1 MAKEKVAGLMS
12 TEIGLNTAKATQGLN
27 ELKSAVKDS
36 TNEWKQM
43 ESQMKA
49 SGDEIG
55 ASEAKYKGLSQS
67 VEKQQDVLQKLRQEQ
82 AEVNRS
88 TEAGEKTYQKYASQI
103 TTAERQL
110 NSMIAQ
116 QAKAKQ
122 AYELQESGIAGLN
135 KEIQQSIKETD
146 AYVER
151 LKAEGKEE
159 EALKAQ
165 KEGLSRTLDKQS
177 QLYEAQSRQLEKMT
191 KSGDASSESIS
202 KQKIALDKT
211 ATSIAKGKQ
220 SLEELDLGQS
230 KIGKNEGATEAGG
243 KFEKLTGAVGKTTAG
258 LTATVAVA
266 GTALAGVSK
275 LVGAIYDQQGQ
286 VSALQ
291 AKTTGSYKESKEAIS
306 AINKLYAQGY
316 GESVED
322 LTETYTKLKQ
332 MNPKAEVGELA
343 EQTKLV
349 TQYSKASG
357 ADTEEVLKGA
367 QNATK
372 AWNMS
377 YQEYF
382 DNLFTLQKQGGDVGG
397 EISDNMAEYSQVL
410 GQMGLSAKDSF
421 SMIANGIKT
430 GAYNG
435 DKLLDFTK
443 EFSISLND
451 GRMDKAIG
459 DFSKK
464 SQDMF
469 QGYKDGKVTAGDMF
483 KQITGEMGK
492 MTDKQKEATLASNL
506 WSALGEDNS
515 LKVLG
520 SLGKQNKAFS
530 DVSGTA
536 KKASDQLKESNPFE
550 LMKRSAEASVS
561 SVTMSATETKKFKKA
576 LEPLQKAVKNFI
588 NTMVKNMPA
597 IVKAI
602 TPVVNFVAK
611 HGKAI
616 TAVLTGILALHF
628 GSKVVSSVSGVIK
641 SVKTLLPVLKSIGT
655 FMAANPATIWIAGF
669 VALAIALTELYK
681 HSAKFRSFVNGLV
694 EVAGNF
700 FKSVGKW
707 IGSAT
712 KTVGK
717 FFSNIGKWFSGVGK
731 SISDGASAIGKWFS
745 GLVRGFQKGWDAF
758 IKFATG
764 LLKTFGKI
772 VLISMA
778 LPLGIAITLMKPLVG
793 PMKTIIS
800 ALAKWLKSV
809 WTPVKNTWTST
820 WNAIGKWFSSLL
832 NSIIKMWNTAMTALG
847 NTLRKEMDAISSVWS
862 KAWSAISRIFTDVW
876 NKMVRVFEPII
887 KSIQRIVSDTVNA
900 ISSAWS
906 KAWSSI
912 ADFFSNIWSKLVH
925 IGENGI
931 NAIKN
936 VLSPILSAIGRL
948 FSDTWKGIKNG
959 FSSLWDDMMAGAKAG
974 INGVIGVINTGIGG
988 INTVIH
994 MFGGKENALGK
1005 IPKFANGTKGAPKG
1019 LAIVNDAPGEH
1030 YQEAIIDNSG
1040 RATVLEGRNRL
1051 VNFSG
1056 GETVIPAHAL
1066 PKFAHGTDNW
1076 LDTAIGWIKDKWDK
1090 LTEFIAHPIKALGN
1104 VMNKAVSGI
1113 AGSPL
1118 VTNIAPAMANGLVQG
1133 IADPIVNMFKSLKK
1147 KHDDEGSAAPAGSG
1161 VQRWKD
1167 LVIKALDKNG
1177 LSTSESMV
1185 NKVLR
1190 QIQSESGGNEKAVQ
1204 GGYTDINTIT
1214 GDLAKGLMQTISAT
1228 FNAYKFPGHGNIFNG
1243 YDNLLA
1249 ALNYAKH
1256 RYGSNLSFLGQGH
1269 GYENGGIVSTHGLYE
1284 VAERNMPEI
1293 IIPLDPA
1300 KKMRAND
1307 LLEQA
1312 NARINGNQVTETA
1325 SQTDLSRVES
1335 KLDNMISLLSQL
1347 ANGQG
1352 NQVVQAIFDRNDL
1365 YRKQANDVNFR
1376 GYQSLI

>member
-12 TEIGLNTAKATQGLN
+12 TEIGLNTTKATESLN
-27 ELKSAVKDS
+27 QLKSAVKDS

-88 TEAGEKTYQKYASQI
+88 TEAGEATYQKYASQI

-110 NSMIAQ
+110 ASMTKQ
-116 QAKAKQ
+116 QEQAKR

-151 LKAEGKEE
+151 LKAEGREE

-177 QLYEAQSRQLEKMT
+177 QLYEAQRKQLDKMT

-377 YQEYF
+377 YQDYF

-451 GRMDKAIG
+451 GRMDEAISS
-459 DFSKK
+459 FSKK

-469 QGYKDGKVTAGDMF
+469 QGYKEGKVTAGDMF

-515 LKVLG
+515 LKVLE
-520 SLGKQNKAFS
+520 SLGKQNKAF
-530 DVSGTA
+530 DNVSGTA
-536 KKASDQLKESNPFE
+536 KKTSDQLKESNPFE

-588 NTMVKNMPA
+588 DTMVKNMPA

-602 TPVVNFVAK
+602 TTVVNFVAD
-611 HGKAI
+611 HGKLILGVLTTMLALNFTGKAINGLSNLRGAITTTISVAKKAGGVGKTAFKWTASLGKKAFTKSIGAIKTASIATGKLIGKSLKFTASIATKGANLAMAGLVKTAKATGTGIKLAFNFLKANPLILLVTAI
-616 TAVLTGILALHF
+616 TAV
-628 GSKVVSSVSGVIK
+628 V
-641 SVKTLLPVLKSIGT
+641 
-655 FMAANPATIWIAGF
+655 
-669 VALAIALTELYK
+669 VALVELYK
-681 HSAKFRSFVNGLV
+681 HNKKFRQFVDGLVKSAKQ
-694 EVAGNF
+694 F
-700 FKSVGKW
+700 FEG
-707 IGSAT
+707 IT
-712 KTVGK
+712 
-717 FFSNIGKWFSGVGK
+717 KWF
-731 SISDGASAIGKWFS
+731 
-745 GLVRGFQKGWDAF
+745 
-758 IKFATG
+758 
-764 LLKTFGKI
+764 
-772 VLISMA
+772 
-778 LPLGIAITLMKPLVG
+778 
-793 PMKTIIS
+793 
-800 ALAKWLKSV
+800 
-809 WTPVKNTWTST
+809 
-820 WNAIGKWFSSLL
+820 
-832 NSIIKMWNTAMTALG
+832 G
-847 NTLRKEMDAISSVWS
+847 N
-862 KAWSAISRIFTDVW
+862 
-876 NKMVRVFEPII
+876 
-887 KSIQRIVSDTVNA
+887 
-900 ISSAWS
+900 
-906 KAWSSI
+906 AWSSVTKSYDSFTHSFSKGWHSFTDGI
-912 ADFFSNIWSKLVH
+912 GKAWNNTWSYVSNVFDKYINIYKRVIKTFTDFFTGNWRNLGKDIRGIWNALWDYVESIFGKKAGSIKHGIEGFGSKIWGTFQTIKDKVSGFWSDMWNGLKDFARD
-925 IGENGI
+925 GI
-931 NAIKN
+931 NK
-936 VLSPILSAIGRL
+936 
-948 FSDTWKGIKNG
+948 
-959 FSSLWDDMMAGAKAG
+959 
-974 INGVIGVINTGIGG
+974 VIGVINNGIGG

-994 MFGGKENALGK
+994 TFGGKKEAIGK

-1066 PKFAHGTDNW
+1066 PKFAKGTDNW
-1076 LDTAIGWIKDKWDK
+1076 LDTAVGWIKDKWEK
-1090 LTEFIAHPIKALGN
+1090 LTEFISHPIKSLGN
-1104 VMNKAVSGI
+1104 IMNKAVENISGS
-1113 AGSPL
+1113 AL
-1118 VTNIAPAMANGLVQG
+1118 VTNVAPAMGNGFVQG
-1133 IADPIVNMFKSLKK
+1133 IADPIVNLFKSLKK
-1147 KHDDEGSAAPAGSG
+1147 KHDDEEASAPAGSG

-1190 QIQSESGGNEKAVQ
+1190 QIQTESGGNEKAVQ

-1228 FNAYKFPGHGNIFNG
+1228 FNAYAFPGHKNIFNG

-1249 ALNYAKH
+1249 ALAYAKN
-1256 RYGSNLSFLGQGH
+1256 RYGSKLAGLGEGH
-1269 GYENGGIVSTHGLYE
+1269 GYAQGGIVSQHGFYE
-1284 VAERNMPEI
+1284 VAEQNMPEI

-1300 KKMRAND
+1300 KKMRANE
-1307 LLEQA
+1307 LLGQA
-1312 NARINGNQVTETA
+1312 NQRINGTQSQQVVVQSDTA
-1325 SQTDLSRVES
+1325 QLEQ
-1335 KLDNMISLLSQL
+1335 KFDNVITLLSLMLGVNQDQL
-1347 ANGQG
+1347 KAMQAQG
-1352 NQVVQAIFDRNDL
+1352 GINLPNLMNQMGMAQATHN
-1365 YRKQANDVNFR
+1365 
-1376 GYQSLI
+1376 YQSI

>member
-12 TEIGLNTAKATQGLN
+12 TEIGLNTTKATESLN
-27 ELKSAVKDS
+27 QLKSAVKDS

-43 ESQMKA
+43 ESQMKQ

-55 ASEAKYKGLSQS
+55 ASEAKYKGLTQS
-67 VEKQQDVLQKLRQEQ
+67 VNQQQDVLQKLRQEQ

-159 EALKAQ
+159 EALKAK

-230 KIGKNEGATEAGG
+230 KVGKNNGAEEASG
-243 KFEKLTGAVGKTTAG
+243 KFSKLTGAVGKTTAG

-286 VSALQ
+286 VNALQ

-451 GRMDKAIG
+451 GRMDKSISE
-459 DFSKK
+459 FSKK
-464 SQDMF
+464 SKDMF

-536 KKASDQLKESNPFE
+536 KKTSDQLKESNPFE

-576 LEPLQKAVKNFI
+576 LEPLQKAVKQFI
-588 NTMVKNMPA
+588 DTMVKNMPA

-602 TPVVNFVAK
+602 TPVVNFVANHGK
-611 HGKAI
+611 LIMTIMTTMLALNFTGKAI
-616 TAVLTGILALHF
+616 NGISNLHGSIKDLMPTVTNAAKKGKKAFKWTASLGKKAFMGTLNGLKTTAVATGKGI
-628 GSKVVSSVSGVIK
+628 GK
-641 SVKTLLPVLKSIGT
+641 SVKWTASI
-655 FMAANPATIWIAGF
+655 
-669 VALAIALTELYK
+669 
-681 HSAKFRSFVNGLV
+681 
-694 EVAGNF
+694 
-700 FKSVGKW
+700 
-707 IGSAT
+707 AT
-712 KTVGK
+712 K
-717 FFSNIGKWFSGVGK
+717 
-731 SISDGASAIGKWFS
+731 GAKLA
-745 GLVRGFQKGWDAF
+745 L
-758 IKFATG
+758 TG
-764 LLKTFGKI
+764 LLKT
-772 VLISMA
+772 
-778 LPLGIAITLMKPLVG
+778 
-793 PMKTIIS
+793 
-800 ALAKWLKSV
+800 AKL
-809 WTPVKNTWTST
+809 T
-820 WNAIGKWFSSLL
+820 G
-832 NSIIKMWNTAMTALG
+832 
-847 NTLRKEMDAISSVWS
+847 
-862 KAWSAISRIFTDVW
+862 
-876 NKMVRVFEPII
+876 
-887 KSIQRIVSDTVNA
+887 
-900 ISSAWS
+900 
-906 KAWSSI
+906 
-912 ADFFSNIWSKLVH
+912 
-925 IGENGI
+925 
-931 NAIKN
+931 
-936 VLSPILSAIGRL
+936 
-948 FSDTWKGIKNG
+948 KGIKLAFNFLKANPLILLVTAITAIIVALVELYKHNKKFRQFVDG
-959 FSSLWDDMMAGAKAG
+959 LVKSAKKFFEGITKWFGNAWTSVTKGYNSFSKSFSKGWHSFTDGIGKAWNSTWSYVGNVFDRYINVYKRIMRTFTDFFTGNWGNLGKDIRGIWNALWDYVESIFGKKAG
-974 INGVIGVINTGIGG
+974 SVKHGIENFGGAVWNLFGRIKDKVSGFWSDMWNGLKDFARDGINNVISVINNGIGG

-994 MFGGKENALGK
+994 TFGGKKEAIGK

-1066 PKFAHGTDNW
+1066 PKFANGTDNW
-1076 LDTAIGWIKDKWDK
+1076 LDTAIGWISDKWDK

-1113 AGSPL
+1113 TGSPL

-1133 IADPIVNMFKSLKK
+1133 IADPIVSMFKSLKK
-1147 KHDDEGSAAPAGSG
+1147 KHEDEDVVA
-1161 VQRWKD
+1161 
-1167 LVIKALDKNG
+1167 
-1177 LSTSESMV
+1177 
-1185 NKVLR
+1185 
-1190 QIQSESGGNEKAVQ
+1190 Q
-1204 GGYTDINTIT
+1204 GGEGAMSKESFNKTARKAADMIGEHLSGADLAQLWSQAMFESNVNPSINTGYDDHDGT
-1214 GDLAKGLMQTISAT
+1214 GKPRGLFQYKVGT
-1228 FNAYKFPGHGNIFNG
+1228 FNAWKYPGHNNILSALDQFLAVFNMVDWRSALAPTG
-1243 YDNLLA
+1243 VKRGWGPWGAKRFANGGWINSRTFAEMGEEGFPEVVIPMNPSRKPRANQLLA
-1249 ALNYAKH
+1249 
-1256 RYGSNLSFLGQGH
+1256 
-1269 GYENGGIVSTHGLYE
+1269 E
-1284 VAERNMPEI
+1284 
-1293 IIPLDPA
+1293 
-1300 KKMRAND
+1300 AN
-1307 LLEQA
+1307 Q
-1312 NARINGNQVTETA
+1312 RINGAQPQQVIVQSDTAQLEQKFDNVIAILSLMLGVNQDQLKA
-1325 SQTDLSRVES
+1325 MQS
-1335 KLDNMISLLSQL
+1335 KDGINLPNLM
-1347 ANGQG
+1347 
-1352 NQVVQAIFDRNDL
+1352 NQMGMAQATHN
-1365 YRKQANDVNFR
+1365 
-1376 GYQSLI
+1376 YQSI

>member
-12 TEIGLNTAKATQGLN
+12 TEIGLDTAKATQSLN
-27 ELKSAVKDS
+27 QLKNAVKDS

-43 ESQMKA
+43 ESQMKQ

-55 ASEAKYKGLSQS
+55 ASEAKYRGLSEAVS
-67 VEKQQDVLQKLRQEQ
+67 KQETVLSKLKQEQ

-88 TEAGEKTYQKYASQI
+88 TEAGEATYQKYASQI
-103 TTAERQL
+103 TSAERQL
-110 NSMIAQ
+110 ASMTAQ

-146 AYVER
+146 AYVDR

-165 KEGLSRTLDKQS
+165 KEGLSRTLSKQS
-177 QLYEAQSRQLEKMT
+177 DLYEAQSKQLDKMV

-230 KIGKNEGATEAGG
+230 KVGKNNGAEEASG
-243 KFEKLTGAVGKTTAG
+243 KFSKLTGAVGKTTAG

-275 LVGAIYDQQGQ
+275 LVGAIYDQQSQ
-286 VSALQ
+286 VNELQ
-291 AKTTGSYKESKEAIS
+291 AKTTGSYKESKEGIQ

-332 MNPKAEVGELA
+332 MNPKADVDELA
-343 EQTKLV
+343 QQTKLV
-349 TQYSKASG
+349 TQYAKASG
-357 ADTEEVLKGA
+357 ADTEEVMKGA

-377 YQEYF
+377 YSEYF

-421 SMIANGIKT
+421 SMIANGIQT

-451 GRMDKAIG
+451 GRMDEAISS
-459 DFSKK
+459 FSKK

-469 QGYKDGKVTAGDMF
+469 QGYKDGKVTAGAMF

-515 LKVLG
+515 LKVLE
-520 SLGKQNKAFS
+520 SLGKQNKAF
-530 DVSGTA
+530 DNVSGTA
-536 KKASDQLKESNPFE
+536 KKTSDQLKESNPFE

-628 GSKVVSSVSGVIK
+628 GSKVVSSVSGMIK
-641 SVKTLLPVLKSIGT
+641 AGKTLLPVLKSIGT
-655 FMAANPATIWIAGF
+655 FMVANPATIWIAGF
-669 VALAIALTELYK
+669 VSLAVAFTALYK
-681 HSAKFRSFVNGLV
+681 HSKKFRAFVDGIV
-694 EVAGNF
+694 KASKNF
-700 FKSVGKW
+700 FSG
-707 IGSAT
+707 IT
-712 KTVGK
+712 
-717 FFSNIGKWFSGVGK
+717 KWFSKTWNSVSKGWGSFSKSFSKGWHSFTDGIGRAWNTTWSYVGNVFNK
-731 SISDGASAIGKWFS
+731 YTNIYRKVLSAFTDFFTGRWNRLGSD
-745 GLVRGFQKGWDAF
+745 VRGIWDALWGF
-758 IKFATG
+758 VESIFGRRVRSIKSG
-764 LLKTFGKI
+764 IEGFG
-772 VLISMA
+772 
-778 LPLGIAITLMKPLVG
+778 
-793 PMKTIIS
+793 
-800 ALAKWLKSV
+800 
-809 WTPVKNTWTST
+809 
-820 WNAIGKWFSSLL
+820 
-832 NSIIKMWNTAMTALG
+832 
-847 NTLRKEMDAISSVWS
+847 SSVWNLFGRI
-862 KAWSAISRIFTDVW
+862 KDRVTGFWSDMW
-876 NKMVRVFEPII
+876 NGLK
-887 KSIQRIVSDTVNA
+887 
-900 ISSAWS
+900 
-906 KAWSSI
+906 
-912 ADFFSNIWSKLVH
+912 DFAR
-925 IGENGI
+925 NGI
-931 NAIKN
+931 N
-936 VLSPILSAIGRL
+936 
-948 FSDTWKGIKNG
+948 D
-959 FSSLWDDMMAGAKAG
+959 
-974 INGVIGVINTGIGG
+974 VIGVINGGIGG

-994 MFGGKENALGK
+994 TFGGKKEAIGK

-1040 RATVLEGRNRL
+1040 KATVLEGRNRL

-1066 PKFAHGTDNW
+1066 PRFAKGTDNW
-1076 LDTAIGWIKDKWDK
+1076 LDTAIGWISDKWDK

-1104 VMNKAVSGI
+1104 VMTKAVSGI
-1113 AGSPL
+1113 TGSPL

-1147 KHDDEGSAAPAGSG
+1147 KHDDEGSASPAGSG

-1167 LVIKALDKNG
+1167 LVVKALDKNG

-1185 NKVLR
+1185 QKVLR
-1190 QIQSESGGNEKAVQ
+1190 QIQTESGGNEKAVQ

-1228 FNAYKFPGHGNIFNG
+1228 FNAYAFPGHKNIFNG

-1249 ALNYAKH
+1249 ALAYAKN
-1256 RYGSNLSFLGQGH
+1256 RYGSNLAGLGEGH
-1269 GYENGGIVSTHGLYE
+1269 GYAQGGIVSQHGFYE
-1284 VAERNMPEI
+1284 VAEQNMPEV

-1300 KKMRAND
+1300 KKIRANE
-1307 LLEQA
+1307 LLAQA
-1312 NARINGNQVTETA
+1312 NQRINGSQAQQVVVQSDT
-1325 SQTDLSRVES
+1325 SQLEHKV
-1335 KLDNMISLLSQL
+1335 DNVITLLSAMLGINQDQL
-1347 ANGQG
+1347 RAMQSQG
-1352 NQVVQAIFDRNDL
+1352 VNLPNLMNQMGMNQSTHN
-1365 YRKQANDVNFR
+1365 
-1376 GYQSLI
+1376 YQSI

>member
-12 TEIGLNTAKATQGLN
+12 TEIGLNTTKATESLN
-27 ELKSAVKDS
+27 QLKSAVKDS

-49 SGDEIG
+49 SGDELG

-88 TEAGEKTYQKYASQI
+88 TEAGEATYQKYASQI

-177 QLYEAQSRQLEKMT
+177 QLYEAQSRQLEKMV

-286 VSALQ
+286 VNALQ

-372 AWNMS
+372 AWHMS
-377 YQEYF
+377 YQDYF

-515 LKVLG
+515 LKVLE
-520 SLGKQNKAFS
+520 SLSKQNKAF
-530 DVSGTA
+530 DNVSGTA

-561 SVTMSATETKKFKKA
+561 SITMSATETKKFKKA

-588 NTMVKNMPA
+588 DTMVKNMPA

-655 FMAANPATIWIAGF
+655 FMVANPATIWIAGF
-669 VALAIALTELYK
+669 VALAVAFTTLYK
-681 HSAKFRSFVNGLV
+681 HSKKFRAFVDGIV
-694 EVAGNF
+694 KSSKNF
-700 FKSVGKW
+700 
-707 IGSAT
+707 
-712 KTVGK
+712 
-717 FFSNIGKWFSGVGK
+717 FSGVT
-731 SISDGASAIGKWFS
+731 KWF
-745 GLVRGFQKGWDAF
+745 G
-758 IKFATG
+758 
-764 LLKTFGKI
+764 
-772 VLISMA
+772 
-778 LPLGIAITLMKPLVG
+778 
-793 PMKTIIS
+793 
-800 ALAKWLKSV
+800 
-809 WTPVKNTWTST
+809 NTWTSVT
-820 WNAIGKWFSSLL
+820 KGFSSFNKSFSKGWHSFTDGIGKAWNATWSYVSNIFDKYINIYKRVIKTFTDFFTGNWGNLGKDIRGIWNALWDYVE
-832 NSIIKMWNTAMTALG
+832 SIFGKKVGSIKHGIEGFGSKIWGTFQTIKDKVSGFWSDMWNGL
-847 NTLRKEMDAISSVWS
+847 K
-862 KAWSAISRIFTDVW
+862 
-876 NKMVRVFEPII
+876 
-887 KSIQRIVSDTVNA
+887 
-900 ISSAWS
+900 
-906 KAWSSI
+906 
-912 ADFFSNIWSKLVH
+912 DFAR
-925 IGENGI
+925 NGI
-931 NAIKN
+931 NN
-936 VLSPILSAIGRL
+936 
-948 FSDTWKGIKNG
+948 
-959 FSSLWDDMMAGAKAG
+959 
-974 INGVIGVINTGIGG
+974 VIGVINNGIGG

-994 MFGGKENALGK
+994 TFGGKKEAIGK

-1056 GETVIPAHAL
+1056 GETVIPAHVL

-1104 VMNKAVSGI
+1104 VMNRAVSGI
-1113 AGSPL
+1113 SGSPL

-1133 IADPIVNMFKSLKK
+1133 IADPIVNLFKSLKK
-1147 KHDDEGSAAPAGSG
+1147 KHDDEGASAPAGSG

-1177 LSTSESMV
+1177 LSTSDGMV

-1190 QIQSESGGNEKAVQ
+1190 QIATESGGNEKAVQ

-1228 FNAYKFPGHGNIFNG
+1228 FNAYAFPGHKNIFNG

-1249 ALNYAKH
+1249 ALAYAKN
-1256 RYGSNLSFLGQGH
+1256 RYGSNLAGLGEGH
-1269 GYENGGIVSTHGLYE
+1269 GYAQGGIVSQHGFYE
-1284 VAERNMPEI
+1284 VAEQNMPEI

-1300 KKMRAND
+1300 KKMRANE
-1307 LLEQA
+1307 LLAEA
-1312 NARINGNQVTETA
+1312 NQRINGAQSQQVVVQSDTTQLE
-1325 SQTDLSRVES
+1325 Q
-1335 KLDNMISLLSQL
+1335 KFDNVISLLSLMLGVNQDQL
-1347 ANGQG
+1347 KAMQAQG
-1352 NQVVQAIFDRNDL
+1352 GINLPNLMNQMGMAQTTHN
-1365 YRKQANDVNFR
+1365 
-1376 GYQSLI
+1376 YQSI

>member
-27 ELKSAVKDS
+27 ELKSAVRDS

-49 SGDEIG
+49 SGDIVG
-55 ASEAKYKGLSQS
+55 ASEVKYKGLTES

-88 TEAGEKTYQKYASQI
+88 TEAGEATYQKYASQI

-275 LVGAIYDQQGQ
+275 LVNAIYDQQGQ

-332 MNPKAEVGELA
+332 MDPKAEVGELA

-377 YQEYF
+377 YQDYF

-451 GRMDKAIG
+451 GRMDKSISE
-459 DFSKK
+459 FSKK

-483 KQITGEMGK
+483 KQISGEMSK

-515 LKVLG
+515 LKVLE

-536 KKASDQLKESNPFE
+536 KKTSDQLKESNPFE

-576 LEPLQKAVKNFI
+576 LEPLQKAVKDFI

-602 TPVVNFVAK
+602 TPVVNFVAD
-611 HGKAI
+611 HGKLILELMTAMLALNFTGKAINGLSKLHDAVTSTISVAQKVKDSKAFKWTASLGKKAFTKSIGAIKTVALGTGKLIGKSLKFTASIATKGANLAMAGLVKTAKATGTGIKLAFNFLKANPLILLVTAI
-616 TAVLTGILALHF
+616 TAV
-628 GSKVVSSVSGVIK
+628 V
-641 SVKTLLPVLKSIGT
+641 
-655 FMAANPATIWIAGF
+655 
-669 VALAIALTELYK
+669 VALVELYK
-681 HSAKFRSFVNGLV
+681 HNKKFRQFVDGLVKSAKQ
-694 EVAGNF
+694 F
-700 FKSVGKW
+700 FEG
-707 IGSAT
+707 IT
-712 KTVGK
+712 
-717 FFSNIGKWFSGVGK
+717 KWF
-731 SISDGASAIGKWFS
+731 
-745 GLVRGFQKGWDAF
+745 
-758 IKFATG
+758 
-764 LLKTFGKI
+764 
-772 VLISMA
+772 
-778 LPLGIAITLMKPLVG
+778 
-793 PMKTIIS
+793 
-800 ALAKWLKSV
+800 
-809 WTPVKNTWTST
+809 
-820 WNAIGKWFSSLL
+820 
-832 NSIIKMWNTAMTALG
+832 G
-847 NTLRKEMDAISSVWS
+847 N
-862 KAWSAISRIFTDVW
+862 
-876 NKMVRVFEPII
+876 
-887 KSIQRIVSDTVNA
+887 
-900 ISSAWS
+900 
-906 KAWSSI
+906 AWSSVTKSYDSFTHSFSKGWHSFTDGI
-912 ADFFSNIWSKLVH
+912 GKAWNNTWSYVSNVFDKYINIYKRVIKTFTDFFTGNWRNLGKDIRGIWNALWDYVESIFGKKAGSIKHGIEGFGSKIWGTFQTIKDKVSGFWSDMWNGLKDFARD
-925 IGENGI
+925 GI
-931 NAIKN
+931 NK
-936 VLSPILSAIGRL
+936 
-948 FSDTWKGIKNG
+948 
-959 FSSLWDDMMAGAKAG
+959 
-974 INGVIGVINTGIGG
+974 VIGVINNGIGG

-994 MFGGKENALGK
+994 TFGGKKEAIGK

-1066 PKFAHGTDNW
+1066 PKFAKGTDNW
-1076 LDTAIGWIKDKWDK
+1076 LDTAVGWIKDKWEK
-1090 LTEFIAHPIKALGN
+1090 LTEFISHPIKSLGN
-1104 VMNKAVSGI
+1104 IMNKAVENISGS
-1113 AGSPL
+1113 AL
-1118 VTNIAPAMANGLVQG
+1118 VTNVAPAMGNGFVQG
-1133 IADPIVNMFKSLKK
+1133 IADPIVNLFKSLKK
-1147 KHDDEGSAAPAGSG
+1147 KHDDEEASAPAGSG

-1167 LVIKALDKNG
+1167 
-1177 LSTSESMV
+1177 
-1185 NKVLR
+1185 
-1190 QIQSESGGNEKAVQ
+1190 
-1204 GGYTDINTIT
+1204 
-1214 GDLAKGLMQTISAT
+1214 
-1228 FNAYKFPGHGNIFNG
+1228 
-1243 YDNLLA
+1243 
-1249 ALNYAKH
+1249 
-1256 RYGSNLSFLGQGH
+1256 
-1269 GYENGGIVSTHGLYE
+1269 
-1284 VAERNMPEI
+1284 
-1293 IIPLDPA
+1293 
-1300 KKMRAND
+1300 
-1307 LLEQA
+1307 
-1312 NARINGNQVTETA
+1312 
-1325 SQTDLSRVES
+1325 
-1335 KLDNMISLLSQL
+1335 
-1347 ANGQG
+1347 
-1352 NQVVQAIFDRNDL
+1352 
-1365 YRKQANDVNFR
+1365 
-1376 GYQSLI
+1376 

>member
-12 TEIGLNTAKATQGLN
+12 TEIGLNTTKATESLN
-27 ELKSAVKDS
+27 QLKSAVKDS

-55 ASEAKYKGLSQS
+55 ASEAKYKGLTQS
-67 VEKQQDVLQKLRQEQ
+67 VNQQQDVLQKLRQEQ

-159 EALKAQ
+159 EALKAK

-177 QLYEAQSRQLEKMT
+177 QLYEAQSRQLEKMA

-243 KFEKLTGAVGKTTAG
+243 KFEKLTGAVDKTKLG
-258 LTATVAVA
+258 LTATVAAA
-266 GTALAGVSK
+266 GAALAGVSK
-275 LVGAIYDQQGQ
+275 LVSAVYDQQSQ

-357 ADTEEVLKGA
+357 ADIEEVLKGA

-451 GRMDKAIG
+451 GRMDKSISE
-459 DFSKK
+459 FSKK

-536 KKASDQLKESNPFE
+536 KKTSDQLKESNPFE

-576 LEPLQKAVKNFI
+576 LEPLQKAVKQFI
-588 NTMVKNMPA
+588 DTMVKNMPA

-602 TPVVNFVAK
+602 TPVVNFVANHGK
-611 HGKAI
+611 LIMTIMTTMLALNFTGKAI
-616 TAVLTGILALHF
+616 NGISNLHGSIKDLMPTVTNAAKKGKKAFKWTASLGKKAFMGTLNGLKTTAVATGKGI
-628 GSKVVSSVSGVIK
+628 GK
-641 SVKTLLPVLKSIGT
+641 SVKWT
-655 FMAANPATIWIAGF
+655 A
-669 VALAIALTELYK
+669 
-681 HSAKFRSFVNGLV
+681 
-694 EVAGNF
+694 
-700 FKSVGKW
+700 SV
-707 IGSAT
+707 AT
-712 KTVGK
+712 K
-717 FFSNIGKWFSGVGK
+717 
-731 SISDGASAIGKWFS
+731 GAKLA
-745 GLVRGFQKGWDAF
+745 L
-758 IKFATG
+758 TG
-764 LLKTFGKI
+764 LLKTAKLTGKGI
-772 VLISMA
+772 KLAFNFLKANPLI
-778 LPLGIAITLMKPLVG
+778 LLVTAITAIIVALVELYKHNKKFRQFVDG
-793 PMKTIIS
+793 LVKS
-800 ALAKWLKSV
+800 AKQFFEGI
-809 WTPVKNTWTST
+809 T
-820 WNAIGKWFSSLL
+820 KWF
-832 NSIIKMWNTAMTALG
+832 G
-847 NTLRKEMDAISSVWS
+847 N
-862 KAWSAISRIFTDVW
+862 
-876 NKMVRVFEPII
+876 
-887 KSIQRIVSDTVNA
+887 
-900 ISSAWS
+900 
-906 KAWSSI
+906 AWSSVTKAYNSFTHSFSKGWHSFTDGI
-912 ADFFSNIWSKLVH
+912 GKAWNNTWSYVSNVFDKYINIYKRVIKTFTDFFTGNWGNLGKDIRGIWNALWDYVESIFGKKVGSIKHGIEGFGSKIWSTFQTIKDKVSGFWSDMWNGLKDFARD
-925 IGENGI
+925 GI
-931 NAIKN
+931 NN
-936 VLSPILSAIGRL
+936 VIS
-948 FSDTWKGIKNG
+948 
-959 FSSLWDDMMAGAKAG
+959 
-974 INGVIGVINTGIGG
+974 VINNGIGG

-994 MFGGKENALGK
+994 TFGGKKNAIDR

-1019 LAIVNDAPGEH
+1019 LAIVNDAPGER

-1066 PKFAHGTDNW
+1066 PHFAHGTDNW
-1076 LDTAIGWIKDKWDK
+1076 LDTAIGWISDKWDK

-1113 AGSPL
+1113 TGSPL

-1133 IADPIVNMFKSLKK
+1133 IADPIVSMFKSLKK
-1147 KHDDEGSAAPAGSG
+1147 KHEDEDVVA
-1161 VQRWKD
+1161 
-1167 LVIKALDKNG
+1167 
-1177 LSTSESMV
+1177 
-1185 NKVLR
+1185 
-1190 QIQSESGGNEKAVQ
+1190 Q
-1204 GGYTDINTIT
+1204 GGEGAMSKESFNKTARKAASMIGEHLSGADLAQLWSQAMFESNINPSINTGYDDHDGT
-1214 GDLAKGLMQTISAT
+1214 GKPRGLFQYKVGT
-1228 FNAYKFPGHGNIFNG
+1228 FNAWKYPGHNNILSALDQFLAVFNMVDWRSALAPTG
-1243 YDNLLA
+1243 VKRGWGPWGAKRFANGGWINSRTFAEIGEEGFPEVVIPMNPSRKPRANQLLA
-1249 ALNYAKH
+1249 
-1256 RYGSNLSFLGQGH
+1256 
-1269 GYENGGIVSTHGLYE
+1269 E
-1284 VAERNMPEI
+1284 
-1293 IIPLDPA
+1293 
-1300 KKMRAND
+1300 AN
-1307 LLEQA
+1307 Q
-1312 NARINGNQVTETA
+1312 RINGAQEQQVVVQSDTA
-1325 SQTDLSRVES
+1325 QLEQ
-1335 KLDNMISLLSQL
+1335 KFDNVIALLSLMLGVNQDQL
-1347 ANGQG
+1347 KAMQSKDGINLPNLM
-1352 NQVVQAIFDRNDL
+1352 NQMGMAQATHN
-1365 YRKQANDVNFR
+1365 
-1376 GYQSLI
+1376 YQSI

>member
-12 TEIGLNTAKATQGLN
+12 TEIGLNTTKVTESLSQ
-27 ELKSAVKDS
+27 LKSAVKDS

-88 TEAGEKTYQKYASQI
+88 TEAGEATYQKYASQI

-110 NSMIAQ
+110 ASMIAQ

-135 KEIQQSIKETD
+135 KEILQSIKETD
-146 AYVER
+146 TYVER
-151 LKAEGKEE
+151 LKAEGREE

-177 QLYEAQSRQLEKMT
+177 QLYEAQRKQLDKMT

-230 KIGKNEGATEAGG
+230 KVGKNNGAEEASG
-243 KFEKLTGAVGKTTAG
+243 KFSKLTGAVGKTTAG

-275 LVGAIYDQQGQ
+275 LVGAIYDQQSQ

-451 GRMDKAIG
+451 GRMDKSISE
-459 DFSKK
+459 FSKK

-469 QGYKDGKVTAGDMF
+469 QGYKDGKVTAGAMF
-483 KQITGEMGK
+483 KQISGEMSK
-492 MTDKQKEATLASNL
+492 MTDKSKEATLASNL

-515 LKVLG
+515 LKVLE
-520 SLGKQNKAFS
+520 SLGKQNKAFG

-536 KKASDQLKESNPFE
+536 KKTSDQLKESNPFE

-588 NTMVKNMPA
+588 DTMVKNMPA

-602 TPVVNFVAK
+602 TPVVNFVAN
-611 HGKAI
+611 HGKLILGVLTTMLALNFTGKAINGISKLHSSIKDLMPMVTDVAKKGKNAFKWTASLGRTAFTKSIGAIKTVSIATGKLIGKSLKFTASIATKGANLAMAGLVKTAKATGQGIKLAFNFLKANPLILLVTAI
-616 TAVLTGILALHF
+616 TAV
-628 GSKVVSSVSGVIK
+628 V
-641 SVKTLLPVLKSIGT
+641 
-655 FMAANPATIWIAGF
+655 
-669 VALAIALTELYK
+669 VALVELYK
-681 HSAKFRSFVNGLV
+681 HNKKFRQFVDGLVKSAKQFFEGITKWFGNAWSSVTKGYNSFS
-694 EVAGNF
+694 
-700 FKSVGKW
+700 KS
-707 IGSAT
+707 
-712 KTVGK
+712 
-717 FFSNIGKWFSGVGK
+717 FSKGWHSFTDGIGKAWNSTWSYVGNVFDK
-731 SISDGASAIGKWFS
+731 YVNVYKKGLRLFTDFFTGNWGNLGKD
-745 GLVRGFQKGWDAF
+745 VRGIWNALWDYVES
-758 IKFATG
+758 I
-764 LLKTFGKI
+764 FGKKAGSI
-772 VLISMA
+772 KH
-778 LPLGIAITLMKPLVG
+778 GIENFG
-793 PMKTIIS
+793 
-800 ALAKWLKSV
+800 
-809 WTPVKNTWTST
+809 
-820 WNAIGKWFSSLL
+820 
-832 NSIIKMWNTAMTALG
+832 
-847 NTLRKEMDAISSVWS
+847 SSVWNLFGRIKDRVS
-862 KAWSAISRIFTDVW
+862 GFWSDMW
-876 NKMVRVFEPII
+876 NGLK
-887 KSIQRIVSDTVNA
+887 
-900 ISSAWS
+900 
-906 KAWSSI
+906 
-912 ADFFSNIWSKLVH
+912 DFARD
-925 IGENGI
+925 GI
-931 NAIKN
+931 NN
-936 VLSPILSAIGRL
+936 VIS
-948 FSDTWKGIKNG
+948 
-959 FSSLWDDMMAGAKAG
+959 
-974 INGVIGVINTGIGG
+974 VINNGIGG

-994 MFGGKENALGK
+994 TFGGKKEAIGK

-1066 PKFAHGTDNW
+1066 PHFAHGTDNW

-1090 LTEFIAHPIKALGN
+1090 LTEFIAHPIKALSN

-1113 AGSPL
+1113 AGSSL

-1147 KHDDEGSAAPAGSG
+1147 KHEDEDVVAQAGEGAMSKESFNKTARKAADMIGEHLSGADLAQLWSQAMFESNVNPSINTGYDDGDGTGKPRGLFQYKVDTFKAWQYPGHNNILS
-1161 VQRWKD
+1161 
-1167 LVIKALDKNG
+1167 ALDQFLAVFNMLDWRSALAPTGVKRG
-1177 LSTSESMV
+1177 WGPWGA
-1185 NKVLR
+1185 KR
-1190 QIQSESGGNEKAVQ
+1190 FADGGW
-1204 GGYTDINTIT
+1204 IN
-1214 GDLAKGLMQTISAT
+1214 SRT
-1228 FNAYKFPGHGNIFNG
+1228 FAEMGEEGFPEVVIPMNPSRKPRANQ
-1243 YDNLLA
+1243 LLA
-1249 ALNYAKH
+1249 
-1256 RYGSNLSFLGQGH
+1256 
-1269 GYENGGIVSTHGLYE
+1269 E
-1284 VAERNMPEI
+1284 
-1293 IIPLDPA
+1293 
-1300 KKMRAND
+1300 AN
-1307 LLEQA
+1307 Q
-1312 NARINGNQVTETA
+1312 RINGSQGQQVVVQSDTA
-1325 SQTDLSRVES
+1325 QLEQ
-1335 KLDNMISLLSQL
+1335 KFDNVIALLSLMLGVNQDQL
-1347 ANGQG
+1347 KAMQAQSGINLPNLM
-1352 NQVVQAIFDRNDL
+1352 NQMGMAQTTHN
-1365 YRKQANDVNFR
+1365 
-1376 GYQSLI
+1376 YQSI

>member
-12 TEIGLNTAKATQGLN
+12 TAIGLNTTKATESLN
-27 ELKSAVKDS
+27 QLKSAVKDS

-55 ASEAKYKGLSQS
+55 AAEAKYKGLTQS
-67 VEKQQDVLQKLRQEQ
+67 VNQQQDVLQKLRQEQ

-88 TEAGEKTYQKYASQI
+88 TEAGEATYQKYASQI

-135 KEIQQSIKETD
+135 KEIQQSIKETN

-177 QLYEAQSRQLEKMT
+177 QLYEAQSRQFEKMT

-243 KFEKLTGAVGKTTAG
+243 KFEKLTGAVDKTKLG
-258 LTATVAVA
+258 LTATVTAA
-266 GTALAGVSK
+266 GAALAGVSK
-275 LVGAIYDQQGQ
+275 LVSAVYDQQSQ

-291 AKTTGSYKESKEAIS
+291 AKTTGSYKESKEAVA

-451 GRMDKAIG
+451 GRMDKSISE
-459 DFSKK
+459 FSKK

-492 MTDKQKEATLASNL
+492 MTDKQKEATLDSNL

-561 SVTMSATETKKFKKA
+561 SVTMSATETKNFKKA

-588 NTMVKNMPA
+588 DTMVKNMPA

-602 TPVVNFVAK
+602 TPVVNFVAD
-611 HGKAI
+611 HGKLILGVLTTMLALNFTGKAINGISNLHGSIKDLMPTVTNAAKKGKDAFKWTASLGRTAFTKSIGAIKTASIATGKLIGKSLKFTASIATKGANLAMAGLVKTAKATGQGLKLAFNFLKANPLILLITAI
-616 TAVLTGILALHF
+616 TAV
-628 GSKVVSSVSGVIK
+628 V
-641 SVKTLLPVLKSIGT
+641 
-655 FMAANPATIWIAGF
+655 
-669 VALAIALTELYK
+669 VALVELYK
-681 HSAKFRSFVNGLV
+681 HNKKFRQFVDGLVKSAKQFFEGITKWFGNAWSSVTKGYNSFS
-694 EVAGNF
+694 
-700 FKSVGKW
+700 KS
-707 IGSAT
+707 
-712 KTVGK
+712 
-717 FFSNIGKWFSGVGK
+717 FSKGWHSFTDGIGKAWNSTWSYVGNVFDK
-731 SISDGASAIGKWFS
+731 YVNVYKKVLRLFTDFFTGNWGNLGKD
-745 GLVRGFQKGWDAF
+745 VRGIWNALWDYVES
-758 IKFATG
+758 I
-764 LLKTFGKI
+764 FGKKAGSI
-772 VLISMA
+772 KH
-778 LPLGIAITLMKPLVG
+778 GIENFG
-793 PMKTIIS
+793 
-800 ALAKWLKSV
+800 
-809 WTPVKNTWTST
+809 
-820 WNAIGKWFSSLL
+820 
-832 NSIIKMWNTAMTALG
+832 
-847 NTLRKEMDAISSVWS
+847 SSVWNLFGRIKDRVS
-862 KAWSAISRIFTDVW
+862 GFWSDMW
-876 NKMVRVFEPII
+876 NGLK
-887 KSIQRIVSDTVNA
+887 
-900 ISSAWS
+900 
-906 KAWSSI
+906 
-912 ADFFSNIWSKLVH
+912 DFARD
-925 IGENGI
+925 GI
-931 NAIKN
+931 NN
-936 VLSPILSAIGRL
+936 VIS
-948 FSDTWKGIKNG
+948 
-959 FSSLWDDMMAGAKAG
+959 
-974 INGVIGVINTGIGG
+974 VINNGIGG

-994 MFGGKENALGK
+994 TFGGKKEAIGK

-1040 RATVLEGRNRL
+1040 RATVLEGRNRM

-1066 PKFAHGTDNW
+1066 PKFANGTDNW
-1076 LDTAIGWIKDKWDK
+1076 LDTAIGWISDKWDK

-1113 AGSPL
+1113 TGSPL

-1133 IADPIVNMFKSLKK
+1133 IADPIVSMFKSLKK
-1147 KHDDEGSAAPAGSG
+1147 KHEDEDVVAQAGEGAMSKESFNKTARKAASMIGEHLSG
-1161 VQRWKD
+1161 AD
-1167 LVIKALDKNG
+1167 LAQLW
-1177 LSTSESMV
+1177 SQAMFESNV
-1185 NKVLR
+1185 NP
-1190 QIQSESGGNEKAVQ
+1190 S
-1204 GGYTDINTIT
+1204 INTGYDDHDGT
-1214 GDLAKGLMQTISAT
+1214 GKPRGLFQYKVGT
-1228 FNAYKFPGHGNIFNG
+1228 FNAWKYPGHNNILSALDQFLAVFNMVDWRSALAPTG
-1243 YDNLLA
+1243 VKRGWGPWGAKRFADGGWINSRTFAEMGEEGFPEVVIPMNPSRKPRANQLLA
-1249 ALNYAKH
+1249 
-1256 RYGSNLSFLGQGH
+1256 
-1269 GYENGGIVSTHGLYE
+1269 E
-1284 VAERNMPEI
+1284 
-1293 IIPLDPA
+1293 
-1300 KKMRAND
+1300 AN
-1307 LLEQA
+1307 Q
-1312 NARINGNQVTETA
+1312 RINGAQGQQVVVQSDTA
-1325 SQTDLSRVES
+1325 QLE
-1335 KLDNMISLLSQL
+1335 KKFDNVITLLSLMLGVNQDQL
-1347 ANGQG
+1347 KALQSQG
-1352 NQVVQAIFDRNDL
+1352 GINLPNLMNQMGMAQTTHN
-1365 YRKQANDVNFR
+1365 
-1376 GYQSLI
+1376 YQSI

>member
-27 ELKSAVKDS
+27 ELKSAVRDS

-49 SGDEIG
+49 SGDIVG
-55 ASEAKYKGLSQS
+55 ASEVKYKGLTES

-88 TEAGEKTYQKYASQI
+88 TEAGEATYQKYASQI

-165 KEGLSRTLDKQS
+165 KEGLSRTLD
-177 QLYEAQSRQLEKMT
+177 

-275 LVGAIYDQQGQ
+275 LVNAIYDQQGQ

-377 YQEYF
+377 YQDYF

-451 GRMDKAIG
+451 GRMDKSISE
-459 DFSKK
+459 FSKK

-483 KQITGEMGK
+483 KQISGEMSK

-515 LKVLG
+515 LKVLE

-536 KKASDQLKESNPFE
+536 KKTSDQLKESNPFE

-576 LEPLQKAVKNFI
+576 LEPLQKDVKDFI

-602 TPVVNFVAK
+602 TPVVNFVAD
-611 HGKAI
+611 HGKLILELMTAMLALNFTGKAINGLSKLHDAVTSTISVAQKVKDSKAFKWTASLGKKAFTKSIGAIKTVALGTGKLIGKSLKFTASIATKGANLAMAGLVKTAKATGTGIKLAFNFLKANPLILLVTAI
-616 TAVLTGILALHF
+616 TAV
-628 GSKVVSSVSGVIK
+628 V
-641 SVKTLLPVLKSIGT
+641 
-655 FMAANPATIWIAGF
+655 
-669 VALAIALTELYK
+669 VALVELYK
-681 HSAKFRSFVNGLV
+681 HNKKFRQFVDGLVKSAKQ
-694 EVAGNF
+694 F
-700 FKSVGKW
+700 FEG
-707 IGSAT
+707 IT
-712 KTVGK
+712 
-717 FFSNIGKWFSGVGK
+717 KWF
-731 SISDGASAIGKWFS
+731 
-745 GLVRGFQKGWDAF
+745 
-758 IKFATG
+758 
-764 LLKTFGKI
+764 
-772 VLISMA
+772 
-778 LPLGIAITLMKPLVG
+778 
-793 PMKTIIS
+793 
-800 ALAKWLKSV
+800 
-809 WTPVKNTWTST
+809 
-820 WNAIGKWFSSLL
+820 
-832 NSIIKMWNTAMTALG
+832 G
-847 NTLRKEMDAISSVWS
+847 N
-862 KAWSAISRIFTDVW
+862 
-876 NKMVRVFEPII
+876 
-887 KSIQRIVSDTVNA
+887 
-900 ISSAWS
+900 
-906 KAWSSI
+906 AWSSVTKSYDSFTHSFSKGWHSFTHSFSKGWHSFTDGI
-912 ADFFSNIWSKLVH
+912 GKAWNNTWSYVSNVFDKYINIYKRVIKTFTDFFTGNWRNLGKDIRGIWNALWDYVESIFGKKAGSIKHGIEGFGSKIWGTFQTIKDKVSGFWSDMWNGLKDFARD
-925 IGENGI
+925 GI
-931 NAIKN
+931 NK
-936 VLSPILSAIGRL
+936 
-948 FSDTWKGIKNG
+948 
-959 FSSLWDDMMAGAKAG
+959 
-974 INGVIGVINTGIGG
+974 VIGVINNGIGG

-994 MFGGKENALGK
+994 TFGGKKEAIGK

-1066 PKFAHGTDNW
+1066 PKFAKGTDNW
-1076 LDTAIGWIKDKWDK
+1076 LDTAVGWIKDKWEK
-1090 LTEFIAHPIKALGN
+1090 LTEFISHPIKSLGN
-1104 VMNKAVSGI
+1104 IMNKAVENISGS
-1113 AGSPL
+1113 AL
-1118 VTNIAPAMANGLVQG
+1118 VTNVAPAMGNGFVQG
-1133 IADPIVNMFKSLKK
+1133 IADPIVNLFKSLKK
-1147 KHDDEGSAAPAGSG
+1147 KHDDEEASAPAGSG

-1190 QIQSESGGNEKAVQ
+1190 QIQTESGGNEKAVQ

-1228 FNAYKFPGHGNIFNG
+1228 FNAYAFPGHKNIFNG

-1249 ALNYAKH
+1249 ALAYAKN
-1256 RYGSNLSFLGQGH
+1256 RYGSKLAGLGEGH
-1269 GYENGGIVSTHGLYE
+1269 GYAQGGIVSQHGFYE
-1284 VAERNMPEI
+1284 VAEQNMPEI

-1300 KKMRAND
+1300 KKMRANE
-1307 LLEQA
+1307 LLGQA
-1312 NARINGNQVTETA
+1312 NQRINGTQSQQVVVQSDTA
-1325 SQTDLSRVES
+1325 QLEQ
-1335 KLDNMISLLSQL
+1335 KFDNVITLLSLMLGVNQDQL
-1347 ANGQG
+1347 KAMQAQG
-1352 NQVVQAIFDRNDL
+1352 GINLPNLMNQMGMAQATHN
-1365 YRKQANDVNFR
+1365 
-1376 GYQSLI
+1376 YQSI

>member
-88 TEAGEKTYQKYASQI
+88 TEAGEATYQKYASQI

-230 KIGKNEGATEAGG
+230 KIGKNEGAAEAGG
-243 KFEKLTGAVGKTTAG
+243 KFEKLTSAVDKTKLG
-258 LTATVAVA
+258 LTATVAA
-266 GTALAGVSK
+266 AALAGVSK
-275 LVGAIYDQQGQ
+275 LVSAIYDQQSQ
-286 VSALQ
+286 VNALQ

-377 YQEYF
+377 YQDYF

-451 GRMDKAIG
+451 GRMDKSISE
-459 DFSKK
+459 FSKK

-588 NTMVKNMPA
+588 DTMVKNMPA

-602 TPVVNFVAK
+602 TPVVNFVAD
-611 HGKAI
+611 HGKLILGVLTTMLALNFTGNAINGLSNLRGAITTTTSVAKKAGSVGKTAFKWTASLGKKAFTKSIGAIKTASIATGKLIGKSLKFTASIATKGANLAMAGLVKTAKATGTGIKLAFNFLKANPLILLVTAI
-616 TAVLTGILALHF
+616 TAV
-628 GSKVVSSVSGVIK
+628 V
-641 SVKTLLPVLKSIGT
+641 
-655 FMAANPATIWIAGF
+655 
-669 VALAIALTELYK
+669 VALVELYK
-681 HSAKFRSFVNGLV
+681 HNKKFRQFVDGLVKSAKQ
-694 EVAGNF
+694 F
-700 FKSVGKW
+700 FEG
-707 IGSAT
+707 IT
-712 KTVGK
+712 
-717 FFSNIGKWFSGVGK
+717 KWF
-731 SISDGASAIGKWFS
+731 
-745 GLVRGFQKGWDAF
+745 
-758 IKFATG
+758 
-764 LLKTFGKI
+764 
-772 VLISMA
+772 
-778 LPLGIAITLMKPLVG
+778 
-793 PMKTIIS
+793 
-800 ALAKWLKSV
+800 
-809 WTPVKNTWTST
+809 
-820 WNAIGKWFSSLL
+820 
-832 NSIIKMWNTAMTALG
+832 G
-847 NTLRKEMDAISSVWS
+847 N
-862 KAWSAISRIFTDVW
+862 
-876 NKMVRVFEPII
+876 
-887 KSIQRIVSDTVNA
+887 
-900 ISSAWS
+900 
-906 KAWSSI
+906 AWSSVTKGYNSFTRSFSKGWHSFTDGI
-912 ADFFSNIWSKLVH
+912 GKAWNATWSYVSNIFDKYINIYKRVIKTFTDFFTGNWGNLGKDIRGIWNALWDYVESIFGKKVGSIKHGIEGFGSKIWSTFQTIKDKVSGFWSDMWNGLKDFARD
-925 IGENGI
+925 GI
-931 NAIKN
+931 NN
-936 VLSPILSAIGRL
+936 VIS
-948 FSDTWKGIKNG
+948 
-959 FSSLWDDMMAGAKAG
+959 
-974 INGVIGVINTGIGG
+974 VINNGIGG

-994 MFGGKENALGK
+994 TFGGKKEAIGK

-1030 YQEAIIDNSG
+1030 YQEAIVDNSG

-1066 PKFAHGTDNW
+1066 PKFANGTDKW
-1076 LDTAIGWIKDKWDK
+1076 LDTAIGWISDKWDK

-1113 AGSPL
+1113 TGSPL

-1147 KHDDEGSAAPAGSG
+1147 KHEDEDVVAQAGEGAMSKESFNKTARKAASMIGEHLSG
-1161 VQRWKD
+1161 AD
-1167 LVIKALDKNG
+1167 LAQLW
-1177 LSTSESMV
+1177 SQAMFESNV
-1185 NKVLR
+1185 NP
-1190 QIQSESGGNEKAVQ
+1190 S
-1204 GGYTDINTIT
+1204 INTGYDDHDGT
-1214 GDLAKGLMQTISAT
+1214 GKPRGLFQYKVGT
-1228 FNAYKFPGHGNIFNG
+1228 FNAWKYPGHNNILSALDQFLAVFNMVDWRSALAPTG
-1243 YDNLLA
+1243 VKRGWGPWGAKRFADGGWINSRTFTEIGEEGFPEVVIPMNPSRKPRANQLLA
-1249 ALNYAKH
+1249 
-1256 RYGSNLSFLGQGH
+1256 
-1269 GYENGGIVSTHGLYE
+1269 E
-1284 VAERNMPEI
+1284 
-1293 IIPLDPA
+1293 
-1300 KKMRAND
+1300 AN
-1307 LLEQA
+1307 Q
-1312 NARINGNQVTETA
+1312 RINGAQPQQVVVQSDTA
-1325 SQTDLSRVES
+1325 QLEQ
-1335 KLDNMISLLSQL
+1335 KFDNVITLLSLMLGVNQDQL
-1347 ANGQG
+1347 KALQSQG
-1352 NQVVQAIFDRNDL
+1352 GINLPNLMNQMGMAQTTHN
-1365 YRKQANDVNFR
+1365 
-1376 GYQSLI
+1376 YQSI

>member
-12 TEIGLNTAKATQGLN
+12 TEIGLNTTKATESLN
-27 ELKSAVKDS
+27 QLKSAVKDS

-55 ASEAKYKGLSQS
+55 ASEAKYKGLTQS
-67 VEKQQDVLQKLRQEQ
+67 VNQQQDVLQKLRQEQ

-159 EALKAQ
+159 EALKAK

-177 QLYEAQSRQLEKMT
+177 QLYEVQSRQLEKMA

-243 KFEKLTGAVGKTTAG
+243 KFEKLTGAVDKTKLG
-258 LTATVAVA
+258 LTATVAAA
-266 GTALAGVSK
+266 GAALAGVSK
-275 LVGAIYDQQGQ
+275 LVSAVYDQQSQ

-291 AKTTGSYKESKEAIS
+291 AKTTGSYKESKEAVA

-451 GRMDKAIG
+451 GRMDKSISE
-459 DFSKK
+459 FSKK

-483 KQITGEMGK
+483 KQITGEMAK

-561 SVTMSATETKKFKKA
+561 SVTMSATETKNFKKA

-588 NTMVKNMPA
+588 DTMVKNMPA

-602 TPVVNFVAK
+602 TPVVNFVAD
-611 HGKAI
+611 HGKLILGVLTTMLALNFTGKAINGISNLHGSIKDLMPTVTNAAKKGKDAFKWTASLGRTAFTKSIGAIKTASIVTGKLIGKSLKFTASIATKGANLAMAGLVKTAKATGQGLKLAFNFLKANPLILLITAI
-616 TAVLTGILALHF
+616 TAV
-628 GSKVVSSVSGVIK
+628 V
-641 SVKTLLPVLKSIGT
+641 
-655 FMAANPATIWIAGF
+655 
-669 VALAIALTELYK
+669 VALVELYK
-681 HSAKFRSFVNGLV
+681 HNKKFRQFVDGLVKSAKQ
-694 EVAGNF
+694 F
-700 FKSVGKW
+700 FEG
-707 IGSAT
+707 IT
-712 KTVGK
+712 
-717 FFSNIGKWFSGVGK
+717 KWF
-731 SISDGASAIGKWFS
+731 
-745 GLVRGFQKGWDAF
+745 
-758 IKFATG
+758 
-764 LLKTFGKI
+764 
-772 VLISMA
+772 
-778 LPLGIAITLMKPLVG
+778 
-793 PMKTIIS
+793 
-800 ALAKWLKSV
+800 
-809 WTPVKNTWTST
+809 
-820 WNAIGKWFSSLL
+820 
-832 NSIIKMWNTAMTALG
+832 G
-847 NTLRKEMDAISSVWS
+847 N
-862 KAWSAISRIFTDVW
+862 
-876 NKMVRVFEPII
+876 
-887 KSIQRIVSDTVNA
+887 
-900 ISSAWS
+900 
-906 KAWSSI
+906 AWSSVTKAYNSFTHSFSKGWHSFTDGI
-912 ADFFSNIWSKLVH
+912 GKAWNNTWSYVSNVFDKYINIYKRVIKTFTDFFTGNWGNLGKDIRGIWNALWDYVESIFGKKVGSIKHGIEGFGSKIWNTFQTIKDKVSGFWSDMWNGLKDFARD
-925 IGENGI
+925 GI
-931 NAIKN
+931 NN
-936 VLSPILSAIGRL
+936 
-948 FSDTWKGIKNG
+948 
-959 FSSLWDDMMAGAKAG
+959 
-974 INGVIGVINTGIGG
+974 VIGVINTGIGG

-994 MFGGKENALGK
+994 TFGGKKEAISK

-1066 PKFAHGTDNW
+1066 PKFANGTDNW
-1076 LDTAIGWIKDKWDK
+1076 LDTAIGWISDKWDK

-1113 AGSPL
+1113 TGSPL

-1133 IADPIVNMFKSLKK
+1133 IADPIVSMFKSLKK
-1147 KHDDEGSAAPAGSG
+1147 KHEDEDVVA
-1161 VQRWKD
+1161 
-1167 LVIKALDKNG
+1167 
-1177 LSTSESMV
+1177 
-1185 NKVLR
+1185 
-1190 QIQSESGGNEKAVQ
+1190 Q
-1204 GGYTDINTIT
+1204 GGEGAMSKESFNKTARKAADMIGEHLSGADLAQLWSQAMFESNVNPSINTGYDDHDGT
-1214 GDLAKGLMQTISAT
+1214 GKPRGLFQYKVGT
-1228 FNAYKFPGHGNIFNG
+1228 FNAWKYPGHNNILSALDQFLAVFNMVDWRSALAPTG
-1243 YDNLLA
+1243 VKRGWGPWGAKRFANGGWINSRTFAEMGEEGFPEVVIPMNPSRKPRANQLLA
-1249 ALNYAKH
+1249 
-1256 RYGSNLSFLGQGH
+1256 
-1269 GYENGGIVSTHGLYE
+1269 E
-1284 VAERNMPEI
+1284 
-1293 IIPLDPA
+1293 
-1300 KKMRAND
+1300 AN
-1307 LLEQA
+1307 Q
-1312 NARINGNQVTETA
+1312 RINGAQPQQVVVQSDTA
-1325 SQTDLSRVES
+1325 QLEQ
-1335 KLDNMISLLSQL
+1335 KFDNVIALLSLMLGVNQDQL
-1347 ANGQG
+1347 KAMQSQG
-1352 NQVVQAIFDRNDL
+1352 GINLPNLMNQMGMAQTTHN
-1365 YRKQANDVNFR
+1365 
-1376 GYQSLI
+1376 YQSI

>member
-1 MAKEKVAGLMS
+1 
-12 TEIGLNTAKATQGLN
+12 
-27 ELKSAVKDS
+27 
-36 TNEWKQM
+36 
-43 ESQMKA
+43 
-49 SGDEIG
+49 
-55 ASEAKYKGLSQS
+55 
-67 VEKQQDVLQKLRQEQ
+67 
-82 AEVNRS
+82 
-88 TEAGEKTYQKYASQI
+88 
-103 TTAERQL
+103 
-110 NSMIAQ
+110 MIAQ

-151 LKAEGKEE
+151 LKSEGKEE
-159 EALKAQ
+159 EALKAK

-243 KFEKLTGAVGKTTAG
+243 KFEKLTGAVGKTKLG
-258 LTATVAVA
+258 LTATVAAA

-275 LVGAIYDQQGQ
+275 LVSAIYDQQSQ

-332 MNPKAEVGELA
+332 MNPKADVGELA

-357 ADTEEVLKGA
+357 ADTEEVLRGA

-372 AWNMS
+372 AWHMS

-451 GRMDKAIG
+451 GRMDKSISE
-459 DFSKK
+459 FSKK

-483 KQITGEMGK
+483 KQITSEMGK
-492 MTDKQKEATLASNL
+492 MTDKQKEATLASTL

-536 KKASDQLKESNPFE
+536 KKTSDQLKESNPFE

-561 SVTMSATETKKFKKA
+561 SITLSATETKNFKKA
-576 LEPLQKAVKNFI
+576 LEPLQKAMKNFI
-588 NTMVKNMPA
+588 DTMVKNMPA

-602 TPVVNFVAK
+602 TPVVNFIADHGKLILGVLTTMLALNFTGKAINGLSNLRGAITTTTSVAK
-611 HGKAI
+611 KAGSIGKTAFKWTASLGRTAFTKSIGATKTVALGTGKLIGKSLKFTASIATKGANLAMAGLVKTAKATGQGLKLAFNFLKANPLILLVTAI
-616 TAVLTGILALHF
+616 TAVI
-628 GSKVVSSVSGVIK
+628 
-641 SVKTLLPVLKSIGT
+641 
-655 FMAANPATIWIAGF
+655 
-669 VALAIALTELYK
+669 VALVELYK
-681 HSAKFRSFVNGLV
+681 HNKKFRQFVDGLVKSAKQFFEGITKWFGNAWNSVTKGYNSFSSG
-694 EVAGNF
+694 
-700 FKSVGKW
+700 
-707 IGSAT
+707 
-712 KTVGK
+712 
-717 FFSNIGKWFSGVGK
+717 FSKGWNSFTDGIGKAWNATWSYVGNIFSKYTDIYKRVIKTFIDFFTGNWNNLGKDIRGIWNALWEYVESIFGKKVGAIK
-731 SISDGASAIGKWFS
+731 SGIEGFGSKIWGTFQTIKDKVSGFWSDMW
-745 GLVRGFQKGWDAF
+745 
-758 IKFATG
+758 TG
-764 LLKTFGKI
+764 LQNF
-772 VLISMA
+772 A
-778 LPLGIAITLMKPLVG
+778 
-793 PMKTIIS
+793 
-800 ALAKWLKSV
+800 
-809 WTPVKNTWTST
+809 
-820 WNAIGKWFSSLL
+820 
-832 NSIIKMWNTAMTALG
+832 
-847 NTLRKEMDAISSVWS
+847 RD
-862 KAWSAISRIFTDVW
+862 
-876 NKMVRVFEPII
+876 
-887 KSIQRIVSDTVNA
+887 
-900 ISSAWS
+900 
-906 KAWSSI
+906 
-912 ADFFSNIWSKLVH
+912 
-925 IGENGI
+925 GI
-931 NAIKN
+931 NN
-936 VLSPILSAIGRL
+936 
-948 FSDTWKGIKNG
+948 
-959 FSSLWDDMMAGAKAG
+959 
-974 INGVIGVINTGIGG
+974 VIGVINTGIGG

-994 MFGGKENALGK
+994 TFGGKKEAIGK
-1005 IPKFANGTKGAPKG
+1005 IPKFANGVQGAPKG

-1076 LDTAIGWIKDKWDK
+1076 LDTAIGWISDKWDK

-1113 AGSPL
+1113 TGSPL

-1147 KHDDEGSAAPAGSG
+1147 KHEDEDVVAQAGEGAMSKESFNKTARKAADMIGEHLSGADLAQLWSQAMFESNVNPSINTGYDDGDGTGKPRGLFQYKVDTFKSWQYPGHNNILS
-1161 VQRWKD
+1161 
-1167 LVIKALDKNG
+1167 ALDQF
-1177 LSTSESMV
+1177 L
-1185 NKVLR
+1185 
-1190 QIQSESGGNEKAVQ
+1190 AVFNML
-1204 GGYTDINTIT
+1204 DWRSALAPT
-1214 GDLAKGLMQTISAT
+1214 GVKRGWGPWGAKRFA
-1228 FNAYKFPGHGNIFNG
+1228 
-1243 YDNLLA
+1243 
-1249 ALNYAKH
+1249 
-1256 RYGSNLSFLGQGH
+1256 
-1269 GYENGGIVSTHGLYE
+1269 NGGWINSRTFAEMGEEGFPE
-1284 VAERNMPEI
+1284 VV
-1293 IIPLDPA
+1293 IPMNPSR
-1300 KKMRAND
+1300 KPRANQ
-1307 LLEQA
+1307 LLSEA
-1312 NARINGNQVTETA
+1312 NQRINGTS
-1325 SQTDLSRVES
+1325 SQNDSAMSGQTVDLSKIYQMLDTMI
-1335 KLDNMISLLSQL
+1335 KLLGD
-1347 ANGQG
+1347 G
-1352 NQVVQAIFDRNDL
+1352 VQATYNTALDGTTLYKAVNDNARRENTL
-1365 YRKQANDVNFR
+1365 NQFAK
-1376 GYQSLI
+1376 G

>member
-88 TEAGEKTYQKYASQI
+88 TEAGEATYQKYASQI

-243 KFEKLTGAVGKTTAG
+243 KFEKLTGAVDKTKLG
-258 LTATVAVA
+258 LTATVAAA
-266 GTALAGVSK
+266 GAALAGVSK
-275 LVGAIYDQQGQ
+275 LVSAVYDQQSQ

-316 GESVED
+316 GESVQD

-372 AWNMS
+372 AWHMS
-377 YQEYF
+377 YEEYF

-397 EISDNMAEYSQVL
+397 EISDNMAEYTQVL

-421 SMIANGIKT
+421 SMIANGIKS

-443 EFSISLND
+443 EFSLSLND
-451 GRMDKAIG
+451 GHMDKSISE
-459 DFSKK
+459 FSKK

-469 QGYKDGKVTAGDMF
+469 QGYKEGKVTAGDMF
-483 KQITGEMGK
+483 KQITGEMGT

-515 LKVLG
+515 LKVLE
-520 SLGKQNKAFS
+520 SLGKQNKAF
-530 DVSGTA
+530 DNVSGTA

-576 LEPLQKAVKNFI
+576 LDPLQKAVKNFI
-588 NTMVKNMPA
+588 DTMVKNMPA

-602 TPVVNFVAK
+602 TPVVNFVADHGK
-611 HGKAI
+611 LILGVLTAMLALNFTGKAI
-616 TAVLTGILALHF
+616 NGLSKLHDAVTSTISVAKKAKD
-628 GSKVVSSVSGVIK
+628 SKA
-641 SVKTLLPVLKSIGT
+641 
-655 FMAANPATIWIAGF
+655 FEW
-669 VALAIALTELYK
+669 
-681 HSAKFRSFVNGLV
+681 SAKLGKKSFD
-694 EVAGNF
+694 
-700 FKSVGKW
+700 KSWGA
-707 IGSAT
+707 I
-712 KTVGK
+712 KTVGSTAK
-717 FFSNIGKWFSGVGK
+717 KWGK
-731 SISDGASAIGKWFS
+731 SAFS
-745 GLVRGFQKGWDAF
+745 
-758 IKFATG
+758 
-764 LLKTFGKI
+764 
-772 VLISMA
+772 
-778 LPLGIAITLMKPLVG
+778 
-793 PMKTIIS
+793 
-800 ALAKWLKSV
+800 
-809 WTPVKNTWTST
+809 
-820 WNAIGKWFSSLL
+820 
-832 NSIIKMWNTAMTALG
+832 
-847 NTLRKEMDAISSVWS
+847 
-862 KAWSAISRIFTDVW
+862 
-876 NKMVRVFEPII
+876 
-887 KSIQRIVSDTVNA
+887 
-900 ISSAWS
+900 
-906 KAWSSI
+906 
-912 ADFFSNIWSKLVH
+912 
-925 IGENGI
+925 
-931 NAIKN
+931 
-936 VLSPILSAIGRL
+936 
-948 FSDTWKGIKNG
+948 
-959 FSSLWDDMMAGAKAG
+959 
-974 INGVIGVINTGIGG
+974 
-988 INTVIH
+988 
-994 MFGGKENALGK
+994 
-1005 IPKFANGTKGAPKG
+1005 
-1019 LAIVNDAPGEH
+1019 
-1030 YQEAIIDNSG
+1030 
-1040 RATVLEGRNRL
+1040 
-1051 VNFSG
+1051 
-1056 GETVIPAHAL
+1056 
-1066 PKFAHGTDNW
+1066 
-1076 LDTAIGWIKDKWDK
+1076 
-1090 LTEFIAHPIKALGN
+1090 
-1104 VMNKAVSGI
+1104 
-1113 AGSPL
+1113 
-1118 VTNIAPAMANGLVQG
+1118 
-1133 IADPIVNMFKSLKK
+1133 
-1147 KHDDEGSAAPAGSG
+1147 
-1161 VQRWKD
+1161 
-1167 LVIKALDKNG
+1167 
-1177 LSTSESMV
+1177 
-1185 NKVLR
+1185 
-1190 QIQSESGGNEKAVQ
+1190 
-1204 GGYTDINTIT
+1204 
-1214 GDLAKGLMQTISAT
+1214 
-1228 FNAYKFPGHGNIFNG
+1228 
-1243 YDNLLA
+1243 
-1249 ALNYAKH
+1249 
-1256 RYGSNLSFLGQGH
+1256 
-1269 GYENGGIVSTHGLYE
+1269 
-1284 VAERNMPEI
+1284 
-1293 IIPLDPA
+1293 
-1300 KKMRAND
+1300 
-1307 LLEQA
+1307 
-1312 NARINGNQVTETA
+1312 
-1325 SQTDLSRVES
+1325 
-1335 KLDNMISLLSQL
+1335 
-1347 ANGQG
+1347 
-1352 NQVVQAIFDRNDL
+1352 
-1365 YRKQANDVNFR
+1365 
-1376 GYQSLI
+1376 

>member
-1 MAKEKVAGLMS
+1 MS
-12 TEIGLNTAKATQGLN
+12 TAIGLNTTKATESLN
-27 ELKSAVKDS
+27 QLKSAVKDS

-55 ASEAKYKGLSQS
+55 AAEAKYKGLTQS
-67 VEKQQDVLQKLRQEQ
+67 VNQQQDVLQKLRQEQ

-88 TEAGEKTYQKYASQI
+88 TEAGEATYQKYASQI

-135 KEIQQSIKETD
+135 KEIQQSIKETN

-177 QLYEAQSRQLEKMT
+177 QLYEAQSRQFEKMT

-243 KFEKLTGAVGKTTAG
+243 KFEKLTGAVDKTKLG
-258 LTATVAVA
+258 LTATVTAA
-266 GTALAGVSK
+266 GAALAGVSK
-275 LVGAIYDQQGQ
+275 LVSAVYDQQSQ

-291 AKTTGSYKESKEAIS
+291 AKTTGSYKESKEAVA

-451 GRMDKAIG
+451 GRMDKSISE
-459 DFSKK
+459 FSKK

-492 MTDKQKEATLASNL
+492 MTDKQKEATLDSNL

-561 SVTMSATETKKFKKA
+561 SVTMSATETKNFKKA

-588 NTMVKNMPA
+588 DTMVKNMPA

-602 TPVVNFVAK
+602 TPVVNFVAD
-611 HGKAI
+611 HGKLILGVLTTMLALNFTGKAINGISNLHGSIKDLMPTVTNAAKKGKDAFKWTASLGRTAFTKSIGAIKTASIATGKLIGKSLKFTASIATKGANLAMAGLVKTAKATGQGLKLAFNFLKANPLILLITAI
-616 TAVLTGILALHF
+616 TAV
-628 GSKVVSSVSGVIK
+628 V
-641 SVKTLLPVLKSIGT
+641 
-655 FMAANPATIWIAGF
+655 
-669 VALAIALTELYK
+669 VALVELYK
-681 HSAKFRSFVNGLV
+681 HNKKFRQFVDGLVKSAKQFFEGITKWFGNAWSSVTKGYNSFS
-694 EVAGNF
+694 
-700 FKSVGKW
+700 KS
-707 IGSAT
+707 
-712 KTVGK
+712 
-717 FFSNIGKWFSGVGK
+717 FSKGWHSFTDGIGKAWNSTWSYVGNVFDK
-731 SISDGASAIGKWFS
+731 YVNVYKKVLRLFTDFFTGNWGNLGKD
-745 GLVRGFQKGWDAF
+745 VRGIWNALWDYVES
-758 IKFATG
+758 I
-764 LLKTFGKI
+764 FGKKAGSI
-772 VLISMA
+772 KH
-778 LPLGIAITLMKPLVG
+778 GIENFG
-793 PMKTIIS
+793 
-800 ALAKWLKSV
+800 
-809 WTPVKNTWTST
+809 
-820 WNAIGKWFSSLL
+820 
-832 NSIIKMWNTAMTALG
+832 
-847 NTLRKEMDAISSVWS
+847 SSVWNLFGRIKDRVS
-862 KAWSAISRIFTDVW
+862 GFWSDMW
-876 NKMVRVFEPII
+876 NGLK
-887 KSIQRIVSDTVNA
+887 
-900 ISSAWS
+900 
-906 KAWSSI
+906 
-912 ADFFSNIWSKLVH
+912 DFARD
-925 IGENGI
+925 GI
-931 NAIKN
+931 NN
-936 VLSPILSAIGRL
+936 VIS
-948 FSDTWKGIKNG
+948 
-959 FSSLWDDMMAGAKAG
+959 
-974 INGVIGVINTGIGG
+974 VINNGIGG

-994 MFGGKENALGK
+994 TFGGKKEAIGK

-1040 RATVLEGRNRL
+1040 RATVLEGRNRM

-1066 PKFAHGTDNW
+1066 PKFANGTDNW
-1076 LDTAIGWIKDKWDK
+1076 LDTAIGWISDKWDK

-1113 AGSPL
+1113 TGSPL

-1133 IADPIVNMFKSLKK
+1133 IADPIVSMFKSLKK
-1147 KHDDEGSAAPAGSG
+1147 KHEDEDVVAQAGEGAMSKESFNKTARKAASMIGEHLSG
-1161 VQRWKD
+1161 AD
-1167 LVIKALDKNG
+1167 LAQLW
-1177 LSTSESMV
+1177 SQAMFESNV
-1185 NKVLR
+1185 NP
-1190 QIQSESGGNEKAVQ
+1190 S
-1204 GGYTDINTIT
+1204 INTGYDDHDGT
-1214 GDLAKGLMQTISAT
+1214 GKPRGLFQYKVGT
-1228 FNAYKFPGHGNIFNG
+1228 FNAWKYPGHNNILSALDQFLAVFNMVDWRSALAPTG
-1243 YDNLLA
+1243 VKRGWGPWGAKRFADGGWINSRTFAEMGEEGFPEVVIPMNPSRKPRANQLLA
-1249 ALNYAKH
+1249 
-1256 RYGSNLSFLGQGH
+1256 
-1269 GYENGGIVSTHGLYE
+1269 E
-1284 VAERNMPEI
+1284 
-1293 IIPLDPA
+1293 
-1300 KKMRAND
+1300 AN
-1307 LLEQA
+1307 Q
-1312 NARINGNQVTETA
+1312 RINGAQGQQVVVQSDTA
-1325 SQTDLSRVES
+1325 QLE
-1335 KLDNMISLLSQL
+1335 KKFDNVITLLSLMLGVNQDQL
-1347 ANGQG
+1347 KALQSQG
-1352 NQVVQAIFDRNDL
+1352 GINLPNLMNQMGMAQTTHN
-1365 YRKQANDVNFR
+1365 
-1376 GYQSLI
+1376 YQSI